1 MSGEKTRVL
10 VVEDDLS
17 ILTGVSMNL
26 RYEGYEVLQA
36 QDGERGLELA
46 VAESPDLIVLDIMMP
61 RINGYEFLRE
71 LRSRGVRTPVLVL
84 SAKGMERDKVL
95 GLDLGADDYVVKPFG
110 VAELIARVKA
120 VLRRRYGE
128 DGEVL
133 RFGDV
138 AVDLRSRAVT
148 RDGAPVELTA
158 QEFRLLAH
166 LVGSPGRTFSRDEL
180 LRGAWGLDYEGT
192 ARTVDTFV
200 RQLRQK
206 LEPDPDAPRYILT
219 ARGLGYRFERPGE

>member
-138 AVDLRSRAVT
+138 AVDLRSRGVT

-166 LVGSPGRTFSRDEL
+166 LLGSPGKIFSRDEL

-206 LEPDPDAPRYILT
+206 LELDPQRPQHILT
-219 ARGLGYRFERPGE
+219 ETGVGYRLRVGE

>member
-1 MSGEKTRVL
+1 MSRERPRVL

-26 RYEGYEVLQA
+26 RFEGYEVLQA
-36 QDGERGLELA
+36 QDGERGLEMA

-61 RINGYEFLRE
+61 RINGYEVLRE

-84 SAKGMERDKVL
+84 SAKGLERDKVL

-110 VAELIARVKA
+110 VAELMARVKA

-138 AVDLRSRAVT
+138 AVDLRSRTVT
-148 RDGAPVELTA
+148 RRGTPVELTG

-166 LVGSPGRTFSRDEL
+166 LLTSPGRTFSRDEL

-219 ARGLGYRFERPGE
+219 ARGLGYRFERPEG

>member
-1 MSGEKTRVL
+1 VSAEKARVL
-10 VVEDDLS
+10 VVEDDIS

-26 RYEGYEVLQA
+26 RFEGYEVLQA
-36 QDGERGLELA
+36 QDGERGIALA

-61 RINGYEFLRE
+61 HINGYEVLRE

-84 SAKGMERDKVL
+84 SAKGLERDKVL

-110 VAELIARVKA
+110 VAELMARVKA

-133 RFGDV
+133 RFGEV

-148 RDGAPVELTA
+148 RGGAPVELTA

-166 LVGSPGRTFSRDEL
+166 LLTSPGRTFSRDEL

-206 LEPDPDAPRYILT
+206 LEPDPDSPRYILT
-219 ARGLGYRFERPGE
+219 ARGLGYRFERPER

>member
-1 MSGEKTRVL
+1 VSGEKTRVL

-138 AVDLRSRAVT
+138 AVDLRSRGVT

-166 LVGSPGRTFSRDEL
+166 LLGSPGKIFSRDEL